1 MSEFNRDL
9 FLSTVWFIC
18 GIFTASIAFIGYC
31 IVKQQREINEHQNQ
45 MNNIHTNNNRENTNT
60 NRLQNQFIDYVA
72 EIELNSVEETTENTT
87 KTVYSYDV
95 PETAGIIIIT
105 DP

>member
-18 GIFTASIAFIGYC
+18 GIFTASTAFIGYY
-31 IVKQQREINEHQNQ
+31 IVKQQREINEQQNQ
-45 MNNIHTNNNRENTNT
+45 MNTNN

-72 EIELNSVEETTENTT
+72 EIELNSFEETNENKT